1 MKEEK
6 EGQKE
11 RTWEKAKFR
20 PVINTDFGISI
31 TLIFHFIYAVVTG
44 LEVRFSTEVEIFLFP
59 RRRASG
65 QSTVFGEDKPAGTW

>member
-6 EGQKE
+6 GGKKD
-11 RTWEKAKFR
+11 RTWEKAKLR
-20 PVINTDFGISI
+20 AVINTGFGISI

-44 LEVRFSTEVEIFLFP
+44 LEVRFSTEVEISLFS

-65 QSTVFGEDKPAGTW
+65 QSTVSG